1 MSKSRLLVDEL
12 TLSSA
17 LKRGEEEAYRQL
29 FDQYYSRLVLFAN
42 RMLNDLDL
50 SRSTVQDV
58 FVMLFD
64 KKEEITI
71 HTSLNSMLH
80 QMVRNRCLNLLKRD
94 KMKRAHHQQIFLQSD
109 EIEQPLET
117 LEYQELENA
126 IHSIVEDLPAQC
138 RRIFKLSRYKGKSN
152 QEIADSL
159 ELSKRT
165 VETQISN
172 ALRQLRKGLKHM
184 QLMSLLL
191 LLFFSSL
198 FL

>member
-1 MSKSRLLVDEL
+1 MSKSRLLIDEL

-29 FDQYYSRLVLFAN
+29 FDSYYGRLVLFAN

-64 KKEEITI
+64 KKEEITV
-71 HTSLNSMLH
+71 HTSLNSMMH

-126 IHSIVEDLPAQC
+126 IYSIVEDLPAQC
-138 RRIFKLSRYKGKSN
+138 KRIFKLSRIKGKSN

-159 ELSKRT
+159 QLSKRT

-172 ALRQLRKGLKHM
+172 ALKQLRIGLRRM
-184 QLMSLLL
+184 QLMPSFLFV
-191 LLFFSSL
+191 LLFSL
-198 FL
+198 V

>member
-1 MSKSRLLVDEL
+1 MSKSRIINDDLA
-12 TLSSA
+12 LSSA
-17 LKRGEEEAYRQL
+17 LKRGEEEAYRRL
-29 FDQYYSRLVLFAN
+29 FDQYYGRLVLFAN

-126 IHSIVEDLPAQC
+126 IHSIVEGLPAQC
-138 RRIFKLSRYKGKSN
+138 KRIFILSRTKGKSN

-159 ELSKRT
+159 QLSKRT

-172 ALRQLRKGLKHM
+172 ALKQLRLGLRRM
-184 QLMSLLL
+184 QLLPSILA
-191 LLFFSSL
+191 LLFFLSL
-198 FL
+198 V